1 MFVIVVTYGLERD
14 TDNDDHLSGEREE
27 TNKQK
32 KDGEDKVSSSDMDF
46 IGMANSLDSKL
57 GFKQLI
63 INNK

>member
-46 IGMANSLDSKL
+46 IGMANSLDCKL
-57 GFKQLI
+57 G
-63 INNK
+63 